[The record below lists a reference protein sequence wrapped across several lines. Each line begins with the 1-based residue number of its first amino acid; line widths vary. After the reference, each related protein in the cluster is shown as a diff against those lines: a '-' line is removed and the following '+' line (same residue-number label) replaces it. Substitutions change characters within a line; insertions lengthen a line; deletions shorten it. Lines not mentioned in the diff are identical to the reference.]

1 MANSVPLALQRS
13 LPQNDEELFLDDQTQ
28 WNARLWRRLA
38 RATEAVAGI
47 PVAWP
52 LPWECRAAQSRQLRP
67 EKVQEPSWGA
77 ANKGVIA
84 TLLPMLSGRDMR
96 MLSIRPPVLSPKTV
110 PGRGN
115 SQSR

>member
-52 LPWECRAAQSRQLRP
+52 LPWECRAAQSRLARP
-67 EKVQEPSWGA
+67 KGAQGASWGTA
-77 ANKGVIA
+77 KAG
-84 TLLPMLSGRDMR
+84 TLVMSTTIWLVMNSHTWIGFQ
-96 MLSIRPPVLSPKTV
+96 PPLHRVTASVT
-110 PGRGN
+110 
-115 SQSR
+115 

>member
-52 LPWECRAAQSRQLRP
+52 LPWECRAAQSRQARP
-67 EKVQEPSWGA
+67 EEAQEPSWRA
-77 ANKGVIA
+77 AKAG
-84 TLLPMLSGRDMR
+84 TLT
-96 MLSIRPPVLSPKTV
+96 VL
-110 PGRGN
+110 RA
-115 SQSR
+115 QRQ